1 MNKMHV
7 ASIIFL
13 ITLSLLIIP
22 QATISNDPSVHFDSS
37 PTTTW
42 YTNAPY
48 QYVATIS
55 SPYNWTLK
63 TDATLHMSGG
73 NIANDTSS
81 QTIFGILTTGSYWV
95 NISISYHNSTGKTTL
110 LTYQNYTLNIVNK
123 PFIYSTPETFFY
135 PDSTYN
141 YTYEVNQ
148 GNITGHS
155 SGMKLNKTSHT
166 LSEYLTG
173 TSYAFFITVS
183 DKNGTYTQDWG
194 VSSNDL
200 STMTFDALIGSGIV
214 NVTAP
219 ITGIGVNDTTIFLNG
234 SPVFT
239 SIGLTHPYWLDIYN
253 TTYYT
258 LSTNSNTTQPAT
270 IYFNSLIP
278 GTFYNM
284 VMIYNN
290 GATAKLLKTV
300 TIDSSGIVSFTYNAS
315 NMPLDPVFELLPYT
329 YTHSTTPQKK
339 VSYNYIHIATILTI
353 GIFAMIFVVYFLRR
367 DEGKGGNRSY
377 RKI

>member
-22 QATISNDPSVHFDSS
+22 QATTSSDPSVHFDSS

-42 YTNAPY
+42 YTNTPY

-63 TDATLHMSGG
+63 TDATLHMSDG
-73 NIANDTSS
+73 NIANDTAS
-81 QTIFGILTTGSYWV
+81 QTIFGMLSTGSYWV

-135 PDSTYN
+135 PYTTYN
-141 YTYEVNQ
+141 YTYAVNQ
-148 GNITGHS
+148 GSITNYS
-155 SGMKLNKTSHT
+155 FGMTLNKTSHT
-166 LSEYLTG
+166 LSEYLRG
-173 TSYAFFITVS
+173 RTSYSFFITIS
-183 DKNGTYTQDWG
+183 NGNGTYTQEWG
-194 VSSNDL
+194 VSSNNL
-200 STMTFDALIGSGIV
+200 SVMSFDAMIGSGIV

-219 ITGIGVNDTTIFLNG
+219 ITGIGVNDTTVFLNG
-234 SPVFT
+234 SPIFT
-239 SIGLTHPYWLDIYN
+239 SFGLTHTYWLDIYN
-253 TTYYT
+253 NTYYN
-258 LSTNSNTTQPAT
+258 LSTNSNQTQPAI

-278 GTFYNM
+278 GNFYNLY
-284 VMIYNN
+284 MIYNN
-290 GATAKLLKTV
+290 GSSEKVIKTV
-300 TIDSSGIVSFTYNAS
+300 PASYAGTISFTYNAS
-315 NMPLDPVFELLPYT
+315 NMPLDPVFEILPFHT
-329 YTHSTTPQKK
+329 KTPAIYYSHISIIEIILG
-339 VSYNYIHIATILTI
+339 VSVITFVILALGYIDI
-353 GIFAMIFVVYFLRR
+353 G
-367 DEGKGGNRSY
+367 DKNKSY